1 MASILNVD
9 QINNAAGTS
18 AVTIDPSTGH
28 ATFPNGMTLPAGS
41 VVQVVQTV
49 FDGTFSTAI
58 GPNFAE
64 VTGLRCNIT
73 PTSASNKIL
82 VKLNL
87 SWSTTYYQFRGR
99 LLRNGATVSG
109 SLGAQAGIRTPVT
122 FNYIHYGG
130 GGNVYDMWSGGFE
143 YLDTPS
149 TTSSTQYSVDIGGY
163 NTSYTVFVNRNSNY
177 GNLTDYMG
185 TPISTLTLMEIA
197 Q

>member
-18 AVTIDPSTGH
+18 AITIDSSGKALMPGH
-28 ATFPNGMTLPAGS
+28 

-82 VKLNL
+82 VKLNII
-87 SWSTTYYQFRGR
+87 WATTYFQARGR
-99 LLRNGATVSG
+99 LLRNGATVSD

-122 FNYIHYGG
+122 FNYINYAA
-130 GGNVYDMWSGGFE
+130 GGNIYDMWSGGFE

-163 NTSYTVFVNRNSNY
+163 STSYTVFVNRNPSYSNSA
-177 GNLTDYMG
+177 DYVG
-185 TPISTLTLMEIA
+185 SPISTLTLMEIA